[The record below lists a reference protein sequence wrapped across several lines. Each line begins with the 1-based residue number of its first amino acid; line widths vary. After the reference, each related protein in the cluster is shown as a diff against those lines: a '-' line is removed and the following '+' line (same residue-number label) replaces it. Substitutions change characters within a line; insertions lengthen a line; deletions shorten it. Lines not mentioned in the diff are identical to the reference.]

1 MERLEK
7 FGRAIW
13 KRVSRRRRRREQN
26 HQDTDTDKENQKA
39 SKKQREKSPKKS
51 EQKPWKAS
59 QEVVFTTP
67 AVAPMSRRVGKKTPT
82 ESSAEPVEVIFTAPD
97 VRLKSGIKRGRPEES
112 QKSERSA
119 KVSVSPIPKKKE
131 PTPTKI
137 EVPITVLG
145 RPDVRGQNFVE
156 RDRTSDSE
164 GYLTDASVLSSLPH
178 LETFQQVPSLKQI
191 FDYVRGSKEKFDVI
205 GDYKNIFESRGDF
218 RRTIK
223 HIGRSPTSVL
233 SRPDFD
239 GHVEVRFSDRF
250 HR

>member
-13 KRVSRRRRRREQN
+13 KRVSGRRRRREQN
-26 HQDTDTDKENQKA
+26 QDTDTDKENQKT

-51 EQKPWKAS
+51 EQKPWKTS

-67 AVAPMSRRVGKKTPT
+67 AVAPMSRRVGKKAPT

-131 PTPTKI
+131 STPTKI

-145 RPDVRGQNFVE
+145 RSDIRSQNFVE

-164 GYLTDASVLSSLPH
+164 GYSTDASVLSSLPH
-178 LETFQQVPSLKQI
+178 LETFQQVPGLNKSLMMSD
-191 FDYVRGSKEKFDVI
+191 FKEKSDVI
-205 GDYKNIFESRGDF
+205 GGYKNKLRPREDF
-218 RRTIK
+218 RQTIK
-223 HIGRSPTSVL
+223 YRKVADD
-233 SRPDFD
+233 RPL
-239 GHVEVRFSDRF
+239 
-250 HR
+250 